1 MSGGVIGTG
10 ATNWNQIAP
19 TATGGTSASKMWY
32 VYYNVEQSDNDVQ
45 NDNSTSA
52 VTFGTVVYA
61 ATNFTGL
68 VRFNGTNTVEDG
80 SGNGLSFGSTG
91 TTTIDGGRITTGT
104 ISANRI
110 SLTGKNVSDL
120 TNDAGYLTSHQS
132 LSAYLTTSAANAAF
146 ATISALNGKQDASTA
161 LTTANSGTNLTN
173 FNAVATAG
181 GIAFAATL
189 TEQLATDL
197 NTEAGGG
204 TLTGNNLAKFKS
216 AFTAAGLNLETVL
229 YDPGTTNI
237 NSTFKGQ
244 LTSAQLALTTQVP
257 FATATTDITA
267 GRIVLEN
274 NNLSLEQGTGSPT
287 TTNSI
292 VLEATNNQNRIV
304 IYDNSAA
311 RVIIGKL

>member
-1 MSGGVIGTG
+1 
-10 ATNWNQIAP
+10 
-19 TATGGTSASKMWY
+19 MWY
-32 VYYNVEQSDNDVQ
+32 VYYNVEQSDSDVQ
-45 NDNSTSA
+45 NDNATSA

-68 VRFNGTNTVEDG
+68 VRFNGTNAVEDG

-104 ISANRI
+104 VGAQFI
-110 SLTGKNVSDL
+110 SLTGKNVSEL
-120 TNDAGYLTSHQS
+120 NNDSGYLTSHQS
-132 LSAYLTTSAANAAF
+132 LSAYITTSAANNAF
-146 ATISALNGKQDASTA
+146 ATINALNAKQDASTA
-161 LTTANSGTNLTN
+161 LTTDQTAGGTNLTN
-173 FNAVATAG
+173 FQGVANAS
-181 GIAFAATL
+181 GIAFEATL

-204 TLTGNNLAKFKS
+204 TLTGDNLAKFKS

-229 YDPGTTNI
+229 YDPGTTTI

-257 FATATTDITA
+257 FATATTSVAA

-287 TTNSI
+287 TSNSI

-304 IYDNSAA
+304 IYDGNVA
-311 RVIIGKL
+311 RVIIGKLGT